1 MIVLNIFLT
10 ILKIIGITL
19 AVIVGL
25 ILFIVLSI
33 LLYPIKY
40 KGSFAYKDKCVALIK
55 ASWLYHIITLK
66 VAVCGSRRRVCVRV
80 FGIRLGQGK
89 KKSVKKVNKKDK
101 NPKPM
106 EESQSPSRTEIK
118 TDATPKLK
126 TAENKKSSKPL
137 KRKKREKKK
146 GSLKEKFDFYMNKRE
161 EIFSKI
167 EDESNQKA
175 VRYLYRVLIKL
186 LKHIKPKKHK
196 VDIIYGAEDP
206 ADTGKHL
213 GTAYAISAVLGI
225 NLCITPDFEN
235 RIFECQAAF
244 KGRIYVIY
252 TAILFLKAYK
262 NENVKQLIA
271 KIKED

>member
-66 VAVCGSRRRVCVRV
+66 VAVCGSRRRVCIKV

-89 KKSVKKVNKKDK
+89 KKSGKRINKKDEK
-101 NPKPM
+101 PKPQK
-106 EESQSPSRTEIK
+106 ESPSTSRTEVK

-126 TAENKKSSKPL
+126 TAEDKKTSKPL
-137 KRKKREKKK
+137 KQKRKK
-146 GSLKEKFDFYMNKRE
+146 GTLKEKLNFYMNKRE

-175 VRYLYRVLIKL
+175 VRYLYKVFIKL
-186 LKHIKPKKHK
+186 LKHVKPKKHK
-196 VDIIYGAEDP
+196 VDILYGAENP

-225 NLCITPDFEN
+225 NLCVTPDFEN
-235 RIFECQAAF
+235 KIFECQASF